1 MEGKNFTLEW
11 NYILNDTI
19 SSAQYVIVK
28 GHGSDSLIGW
38 RFGPGYVT
46 VQGGF
51 QARFRANVTVTRT
64 QLTILAVQRSDEGS
78 YKLTILPT
86 GAGSIS
92 ELVTLVVNCK
102 YWLKYVPLRCQS
114 LKLLPLLHSRTSL
127 LQQWGQC
134 VVFIFVVC
142 LVENWLQL
150 QFCHAHAHRDLTNYL
165 SRSDPFW

>member
-19 SSAQYVIVK
+19 GSAQFVIVK

-38 RFGPGYVT
+38 RYGPGYVT

-51 QARFRANVTVTRT
+51 QARFRANVTDTRT
-64 QLTILAVQRSDEGS
+64 QLTILAVQSSDEGS

-92 ELVTLVVNCK
+92 ELVTLAVNCK
-102 YWLKYVPLRCQS
+102 Y
-114 LKLLPLLHSRTSL
+114 
-127 LQQWGQC
+127 
-134 VVFIFVVC
+134 
-142 LVENWLQL
+142 
-150 QFCHAHAHRDLTNYL
+150 
-165 SRSDPFW
+165 